1 MLSVL
6 KSCTRRGGGSSPC
19 VARSL
24 GMRQATGWL
33 FLLLLALECLCSA
46 FALSTC
52 KTVDMDLMKRKRIEA
67 IRGQILSKLKL
78 SSPPEGEAT
87 VTLPEEIVALYNITT
102 DLIKE
107 KVTEMPQETPQEEY
121 YAKEVHM
128 FKMLPSNHDSYGTQY
143 KRNSHS
149 IYFGFNLTQIQ
160 GTLQIPDLL
169 YRAELRMLRASGS
182 GQVTLQQRVELYQQQ
197 YLSINS
203 SDSFWEYL
211 DGRTVRVT
219 AEKEWLS
226 FDVTTVLRIWLGS
239 NNPLGR
245 FRLSSQCSCGEIAE
259 ELKVDIEGT
268 KTKRGDQESLS
279 RTQKVPYLL
288 VMAMP
293 PDRAEQLQSHR
304 HKRAT
309 AGIQYCSDLAEKNCC
324 VQPLYIDF
332 RKDLNWKWIHK
343 PSGYY
348 ANFCMGPCPYLW
360 SSDTQYSKVLS
371 LYTQHNPSASA
382 SPCCVP
388 DQLEPL
394 GIVYYVGRGAKVEQL
409 SNMVVKS
416 CRCS

>member
-1 MLSVL
+1 MLPVL
-6 KSCTRRGGGSSPC
+6 ESGSRRGRGSC
-19 VARSL
+19 SL
-24 GMRQATGWL
+24 GKQQAMGWL

-52 KTVDMDLMKRKRIEA
+52 KTVDMELMKRKRIEA

-78 SSPPEGEAT
+78 SSPPEVEEGEGP
-87 VTLPEEIVALYNITT
+87 VPEEVLTLYNITA

-107 KVTEMPQETPQEEY
+107 KVTEEPRETPQEEY

-128 FKMLPSNHDSYGTQY
+128 FKMLPSSHASYDTQY

-149 IYFGFNLTQIQ
+149 IYFGFDLKEIRR
-160 GTLQIPDLL
+160 TLQSPTLL
-169 YRAELRMLRASGS
+169 YSAELRMLRASG
-182 GQVTLQQRVELYQQQ
+182 TWTQQRVEIYQQQ
-197 YLSINS
+197 LQFNNISA
-203 SDSFWEYL
+203 WEYL
-211 DGRTVRVT
+211 DGRLVSVT
-219 AEKEWLS
+219 AEKEWLT
-226 FDVTTVLRIWLGS
+226 FDVTLVLRLWLA
-239 NNPLGR
+239 NTDQTVGR
-245 FRLSSQCSCGEIAE
+245 FRLSLQCPCGETPE

-268 KTKRGDQESLS
+268 RSKRGDQESLTH
-279 RTQKVPYLL
+279 TQKVPYLL
-288 VMAMP
+288 AMAMP
-293 PDRAEQLQSHR
+293 PDRADQIQSR
-304 HKRAT
+304 RRKRA
-309 AGIQYCSDLAEKNCC
+309 APGIQYCSDLAEKNCC

-394 GIVYYVGRGAKVEQL
+394 GIMYYVGRGAKVEQL

>member
-1 MLSVL
+1 MWLSVS
-6 KSCTRRGGGSSPC
+6 KSGAGWGVGRGSSPC
-19 VARSL
+19 AACSL
-24 GMRQATGWL
+24 ATRRDTGWL
-33 FLLLLALECLCSA
+33 FLALLALECLCSA

-52 KTVDMDLMKRKRIEA
+52 KTVDMELMKRKRIEA

-78 SSPPEGEAT
+78 SNPPEVDQT
-87 VTLPEEIVALYNITT
+87 DVPLPEEMVALYNITAY
-102 DLIKE
+102 LIKE
-107 KVTEMPQETPQEEY
+107 KVTEELRETPQEEY

-128 FKMLPSNHDSYGTQY
+128 FKMLPSNDDSYGTQY

-149 IYFGFNLTQIQ
+149 IYFGFNLAEIRSK
-160 GTLQIPDLL
+160 LQNAELL
-169 YRAELRMLRASGS
+169 YRAELRMLRASGP
-182 GQVTLQQRVELYQQQ
+182 TTWAQRVELYQQQ
-197 YLSINS
+197 LLSSN
-203 SDSFWEYL
+203 DSLWDYL
-211 DGRTVRVT
+211 DGRMVRLT
-219 AEKEWLS
+219 SEKEWLS
-226 FDVTTVLRIWLGS
+226 FDVTAVLRIWLGGTE
-239 NNPLGR
+239 PLGR
-245 FRLSSQCSCGEIAE
+245 FRLSSHCSCGETTE
-259 ELKVDIEGT
+259 ELRVDIEGT
-268 KTKRGDQESLS
+268 KTRRGDQESLS

-293 PDRAEQLQSHR
+293 PERADQLQSR
-304 HKRAT
+304 RRKRAT
-309 AGIQYCSDLAEKNCC
+309 PGIQYCSDSAEKNCC

-394 GIVYYVGRGAKVEQL
+394 GIMYYVGRGAKVEQL